1 MKVKKPFD
9 FWIFITVFIL
19 LALGTIMVFSA
30 SGPYAYS
37 NFHGDTYYFLKKQ
50 LQVVPLGL
58 IAMFITMNVDYRKLG
73 KWSPLLLIGSIV
85 LLILVIIPGVG
96 TEIKGSR
103 RWLVGFQ
110 PSEFAKLAVIIFFS
124 YSLSKRKEKLEYF
137 FKGLAPYLII
147 IGVFAALL
155 LLEPHL
161 SGTMIIAS
169 IAIIILFTAGARIK
183 HFAILSLP
191 TFAGLTAAIAFSP
204 YRLARFLS
212 FLDPLKDPK
221 GDGWQVVN
229 SLFAIG
235 SGGWFGRG
243 LGKSLQKFLYIPE
256 PQNDFIFSILCEELG
271 FVGALVVLLLFLIF
285 IWRGIKIAMNAPD
298 MFGSLLAI
306 GITSLV
312 AVQVIIN
319 ILVITS
325 LVPVT
330 GMPLPFFS
338 YGGTSL
344 LFMMSAIGIL
354 LNISRYSNYERI

>member
-1 MKVKKPFD
+1 
-9 FWIFITVFIL
+9 
-19 LALGTIMVFSA
+19 
-30 SGPYAYS
+30 
-37 NFHGDTYYFLKKQ
+37 
-50 LQVVPLGL
+50 
-58 IAMFITMNVDYRKLG
+58 
-73 KWSPLLLIGSIV
+73 
-85 LLILVIIPGVG
+85 VG

-103 RWLVGFQ
+103 RWLGGFQ

-137 FKGLAPYLII
+137 FKGLVPYLII